1 MIATVTVLRGE
12 DAITVV
18 VEGGVVVEALD
29 EDGAPVALTDTEK
42 DRAVILACAGVDET
56 GR

>member
-1 MIATVTVLRGE
+1 VIATVTVLRGE

>member
-1 MIATVTVLRGE
+1 VSVTVTVLRGE
-12 DAITVV
+12 EAITVV
-18 VEGGVVVEALD
+18 VDAGVVVEALD
-29 EDGAPVALTDTEK
+29 EGGGLVALTDTEK